1 MQHGVEAAVEQREK
15 GMQHAT
21 SLRSSVA
28 VPVRLNRQI
37 PYLHSVLKRPEC
49 SFALGSPHP
58 ALRADLPTTGEG
70 CGLRRNKIG

>member
-37 PYLHSVLKRPEC
+37 PYLHSVLKSPEF
-49 SFALGSPHP
+49 SFTLGSPHP
-58 ALRADLPTTGEG
+58 ARRADLPTSGEA
-70 CGLRRNKIG
+70 CGLWRERTG